1 MRAPSFPPCLIE
13 RRGAWRW
20 GVVALA
26 GAAAAS
32 TAVWLAALFGAT
44 AAASATSA
52 AAAALA
58 AAASAVRAT
67 RLAPLELGFD
77 GLQWS
82 LDGGGAVGRVDV
94 VVDLGWWMLLRHV
107 PQDAR
112 GRVQWLPV
120 SRARLGARW
129 HALRCAACAG
139 APQAAG
145 GSQAA

>member
-20 GVVALA
+20 GVVALTGAA
-26 GAAAAS
+26 GASMAL
-32 TAVWLAALFGAT
+32 WLAALFGT
-44 AAASATSA
+44 AAGASAVST

-58 AAASAVRAT
+58 AAVAAVRAT
-67 RLAPLELGFD
+67 RLGPLELGFD

-82 LDGGGAVGRVDV
+82 LEGCGAVGRVDV
-94 VVDLGWWMLLRHV
+94 VIDLGSWMLLRHV
-107 PQDAR
+107 SQDAR
-112 GRVQWLPV
+112 GRVHWLPV

-145 GSQAA
+145 GGQAA